1 MKNKFNTLSIS
12 IASVIG
18 IVIYQFLKYIK
29 YEKIDISML
38 VGYLLGNVL
47 FLIFFYIKFKKNK
60 SDKLPDYDERHKEII
75 NNFVKN
81 MFYIMVFIQT
91 IAVLILDILDIKY
104 ISTRILLIYIIF
116 IWIFLVFSSI
126 IFMKKSIIVKK

>member
-12 IASVIG
+12 IASIIG

-60 SDKLPDYDERHKEII
+60 SNKLPDYDERHKEII
-75 NNFVKN
+75 KNFVKN

-126 IFMKKSIIVKK
+126 IFMKKNFKE

>member
-38 VGYLLGNVL
+38 LGYLLGNVL
-47 FLIFFYIKFKKNK
+47 FLIFSYIKFKKNK
-60 SDKLPDYDERHKEII
+60 SNKLPDYDERHKEII
-75 NNFVKN
+75 KNFVKN

-126 IFMKKSIIVKK
+126 IFMKKNFKE

>member
-75 NNFVKN
+75 KNFVKN

-126 IFMKKSIIVKK
+126 IFMKKNFKE

>member
-60 SDKLPDYDERHKEII
+60 SNKLPDYDEKHKEII
-75 NNFVKN
+75 KNFVKN

-126 IFMKKSIIVKK
+126 IFMKKNFKE

>member
-47 FLIFFYIKFKKNK
+47 FLIFFYIKFKKTN
-60 SDKLPDYDERHKEII
+60 LI
-75 NNFVKN
+75 N
-81 MFYIMVFIQT
+81 YQIM
-91 IAVLILDILDIKY
+91 
-104 ISTRILLIYIIF
+104 
-116 IWIFLVFSSI
+116 
-126 IFMKKSIIVKK
+126 MKDTKK

>member
-126 IFMKKSIIVKK
+126 IFMKKNFKE

>member
-12 IASVIG
+12 IASIIG

-38 VGYLLGNVL
+38 VGYLLGHVL

-60 SDKLPDYDERHKEII
+60 SNKLPDYDERHKEII
-75 NNFVKN
+75 KNFVKN

-126 IFMKKSIIVKK
+126 IFMKKNFKE

>member
-18 IVIYQFLKYIK
+18 IIIYQFLKYIK

-60 SDKLPDYDERHKEII
+60 SNKLPDYDERHKEII

-81 MFYIMVFIQT
+81 MFYIMFFIQT

-126 IFMKKSIIVKK
+126 IFMKKNFKE

>member
-60 SDKLPDYDERHKEII
+60 SNKLPDYDERHKEII

-104 ISTRILLIYIIF
+104 ISTRLLLIYIIF

-126 IFMKKSIIVKK
+126 IFMKKNFKE

>member
-60 SDKLPDYDERHKEII
+60 SNKLPDYDERHKEII
-75 NNFVKN
+75 KNFVKN

-91 IAVLILDILDIKY
+91 IAVLILDILDIEY
-104 ISTRILLIYIIF
+104 ISTRLLLMYIIF

-126 IFMKKSIIVKK
+126 IFMKKNFKE

>member
-1 MKNKFNTLSIS
+1 MKNKFNTLFIS

-38 VGYLLGNVL
+38 VGYLLGTVL

-60 SDKLPDYDERHKEII
+60 SNKLPDYDERHKEII

-91 IAVLILDILDIKY
+91 IAVLILDILDIEY
-104 ISTRILLIYIIF
+104 ISTRLLLIYIIF

-126 IFMKKSIIVKK
+126 IFMKKNFKE

>member
-60 SDKLPDYDERHKEII
+60 SNKLPDYDERHKEII
-75 NNFVKN
+75 KNFVKN

-126 IFMKKSIIVKK
+126 IFMKKNFKE

>member
-38 VGYLLGNVL
+38 VGYLLGTVL

-60 SDKLPDYDERHKEII
+60 SNKLPDYDERHKEII

-81 MFYIMVFIQT
+81 M
-91 IAVLILDILDIKY
+91 DISIPLKNLTDNVHY
-104 ISTRILLIYIIF
+104 HTISTKNEESFENI
-116 IWIFLVFSSI
+116 
-126 IFMKKSIIVKK
+126 KKALAKKGYLK

>member
-12 IASVIG
+12 IASIIG

-47 FLIFFYIKFKKNK
+47 SLIFFYIKFKKNK
-60 SDKLPDYDERHKEII
+60 SNKLPDYDERHKEII
-75 NNFVKN
+75 KNFVKN

-126 IFMKKSIIVKK
+126 IFMKKNFKE

>member
-1 MKNKFNTLSIS
+1 
-12 IASVIG
+12 
-18 IVIYQFLKYIK
+18 
-29 YEKIDISML
+29 ML

-126 IFMKKSIIVKK
+126 IFMKKNFKE

>member
-38 VGYLLGNVL
+38 LGYLLGNVL

-60 SDKLPDYDERHKEII
+60 SNKLPDYDERHKEII
-75 NNFVKN
+75 KNFVKN

-126 IFMKKSIIVKK
+126 IFMKKNFKE

>member
-47 FLIFFYIKFKKNK
+47 FLIFFYIKFKK
-60 SDKLPDYDERHKEII
+60 I
-75 NNFVKN
+75 NLIN
-81 MFYIMVFIQT
+81 YQIM
-91 IAVLILDILDIKY
+91 
-104 ISTRILLIYIIF
+104 
-116 IWIFLVFSSI
+116 
-126 IFMKKSIIVKK
+126 MKDTKK

>member
-75 NNFVKN
+75 KNFVKN

-91 IAVLILDILDIKY
+91 IAVLILDILDIEY
-104 ISTRILLIYIIF
+104 ISTRLLLIYIIF

-126 IFMKKSIIVKK
+126 IFMKKNFKE

>member
-60 SDKLPDYDERHKEII
+60 SDKLPDYDERHKETI

-126 IFMKKSIIVKK
+126 IFMKKNFKE

>member
-91 IAVLILDILDIKY
+91 IAVLILDILDIEY
-104 ISTRILLIYIIF
+104 ISTRLLLIYIIF

-126 IFMKKSIIVKK
+126 IFMKKNFKE

>member
-60 SDKLPDYDERHKEII
+60 SNKLPDYDERHKEII
-75 NNFVKN
+75 KNFVKN

-91 IAVLILDILDIKY
+91 IAVLILDILDIEY
-104 ISTRILLIYIIF
+104 ISTRLLLIYIIF

-126 IFMKKSIIVKK
+126 IFMKKNFKE

>member
-18 IVIYQFLKYIK
+18 IIIYQFLKYIK

-91 IAVLILDILDIKY
+91 IAVLILDILDIEY
-104 ISTRILLIYIIF
+104 ISTRLLLIYIIF

-126 IFMKKSIIVKK
+126 IFMKKNFKE

>member
-12 IASVIG
+12 IASIIG

-60 SDKLPDYDERHKEII
+60 SNKLPDYDERHKEII
-75 NNFVKN
+75 KNFVKN

-91 IAVLILDILDIKY
+91 IAAVSYTHLTLPTKA
-104 ISTRILLIYIIF
+104 
-116 IWIFLVFSSI
+116 
-126 IFMKKSIIVKK
+126 